1 MDTQLDEIFTL
12 LDFSE
17 EKKIELK
24 KIFNEI
30 LVYKLGIAMF
40 ENLTEDQKNSLNSY
54 LKSTSLSDESI
65 KKWFSENVLNEAS
78 DFNNKF
84 DSVFTEATTNFFKQI
99 IQDLDSEKVN
109 KVSSYLKEKYIK
121 NE

>member
-1 MDTQLDEIFTL
+1 
-12 LDFSE
+12 
-17 EKKIELK
+17 
-24 KIFNEI
+24 
-30 LVYKLGIAMF
+30 MF